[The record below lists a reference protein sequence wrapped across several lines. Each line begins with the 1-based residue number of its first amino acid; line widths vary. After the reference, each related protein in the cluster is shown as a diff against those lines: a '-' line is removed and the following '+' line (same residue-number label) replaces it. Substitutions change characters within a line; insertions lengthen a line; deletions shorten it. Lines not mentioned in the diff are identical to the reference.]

1 MNAYPSSPPPGPDWF
16 GLADHVDAIL
26 SFLGGAAIAAGA
38 AIWRIAS
45 WTTGIR
51 AEMEKNREDTTEWR
65 TAMLERLDAMQEAQR
80 ERHETTK
87 REMDQIHMGVHADRE
102 ETRAGRQETRE
113 AIASLSARIDGVF
126 ARNG

>member
-51 AEMEKNREDTTEWR
+51 AEMEKNREETAEWR
-65 TAMLERLDAMQEAQR
+65 KAMLEKLDDMRDA
-80 ERHETTK
+80 TK
-87 REMDQIHMGVHADRE
+87 REMDQMHLDVRADRE
-102 ETRAGRQETRE
+102 ETRAMRQEFRE
-113 AIASLSARIDGVF
+113 ASADLSKRIDSVF
-126 ARNG
+126 AAR